1 MNLSGFAGFGVFCG
15 FFQARRTGLRPTAS
29 LAFVGPM
36 VDIVLILLLGAAIAA
51 VLLVVGRQLLREI
64 ASFRDESGTQLA
76 DRNAEVDRRLQ
87 GLVET
92 MDRRLGELDTKVDRR
107 LESASETTSKIHE
120 RLGKVDEATTQMLER
135 AKDLARLEQAL
146 RPPKARGGF
155 GELLLENLL
164 RDRLPPSAYE
174 IQYTFDS
181 GERVDAIVRAERTIP
196 VDSKFPLDNYLRLAE
211 AESDDERTL
220 AERQFARDVKQHID
234 AIASKYIRPDE
245 GTYDFAF
252 MYIPVEAVYYELACG
267 KTGALLTYA
276 HERRVFPVSPTTFT
290 AYLQVIALGLRGMQI
305 EEHAHE
311 VMAYVAELQRDF
323 DRFSDDFDKIGTHIG
338 HAQSKYH
345 EAGKR
350 LDRLETKLERA
361 VEEQEEIEAET
372 VLELPGVAADA
383 A

>member
-1 MNLSGFAGFGVFCG
+1 MAN
-15 FFQARRTGLRPTAS
+15 
-29 LAFVGPM
+29 
-36 VDIVLILLLGAAIAA
+36 IVLILLLGAGLAA
-51 VLLVVGRQLLREI
+51 GMAWLARVLRELR
-64 ASFRDESGTQLA
+64 SDWSSQLA
-76 DRNAEVDRRLQ
+76 DRTAEVDRHLL
-87 GLVET
+87 GVTET

-107 LESASETTSKIHE
+107 LESASQTTNKIHE

-164 RDRLPPSAYE
+164 RDRLPPTAYE
-174 IQYTFDS
+174 MQYTFDS
-181 GERVDAIVRAERTIP
+181 GERVDALVKVDRNIP
-196 VDSKFPLDNYLRLAE
+196 IDSKFPLDNYNRLVE

-220 AERQFARDVKQHID
+220 AERQFARDVKQHIE
-234 AIASKYIRPDE
+234 AIAAKYIRPDE

-267 KTGALLTYA
+267 KTGALLAYA

-305 EEHAHE
+305 EQHAHE

-323 DRFSDDFDKIGTHIG
+323 DRFADDFDKVGTHIG

-345 EAGKR
+345 EASKR
-350 LDRLETKLERA
+350 LDRFETKLERA
-361 VEEQEEIEAET
+361 VEEQAELEGET
-372 VLELPGVAADA
+372 VLELPGVSADA

>member
-1 MNLSGFAGFGVFCG
+1 MIDV
-15 FFQARRTGLRPTAS
+15 
-29 LAFVGPM
+29 
-36 VDIVLILLLGAAIAA
+36 VLIA
-51 VLLVVGRQLLREI
+51 VLLI
-64 ASFRDESGTQLA
+64 AAAAVCAWWLPRALGSFHAQAGTQLA
-76 DRNAEVDRRLQ
+76 ERNAEVDRRLQ
-87 GLVET
+87 GVIET
-92 MDRRLGELDTKVDRR
+92 MDRRLSELDRKVDSR
-107 LESASETTSKIHE
+107 LESASQTTNRIHE

-164 RDRLPPSAYE
+164 RDRLPPTAFE
-174 IQYTFDS
+174 MQHTFDS
-181 GERVDAIVRAERTIP
+181 GERVDAIVRVDRAIP
-196 VDSKFPLDNYLRLAE
+196 IDSKFPLDNYNRLIE
-211 AESDDERTL
+211 AETDDERVL
-220 AERQFARDVKQHID
+220 AERQFGRDVKQHIE
-234 AIASKYIRPDE
+234 AIATKYIRPDE

-267 KTGALLTYA
+267 KTGALLGYA

-305 EEHAHE
+305 EQHAHE

-323 DRFSDDFDKIGTHIG
+323 ERFTDDFDKVGTHIG

-345 EAGKR
+345 EAAKR
-350 LDRLETKLERA
+350 LDRFETKLERA
-361 VEEQEEIEAET
+361 AEEQGELEGET
-372 VLELPGVAADA
+372 VLELPGIAADA

>member
-1 MNLSGFAGFGVFCG
+1 MN
-15 FFQARRTGLRPTAS
+15 
-29 LAFVGPM
+29 
-36 VDIVLILLLGAAIAA
+36 
-51 VLLVVGRQLLREI
+51 
-64 ASFRDESGTQLA
+64 
-76 DRNAEVDRRLQ
+76 
-87 GLVET
+87 ET
-92 MDRRLGELDTKVDRR
+92 MDRRLDALDTKVDRR
-107 LESASETTSKIHE
+107 LESASQTTHKIHE

-164 RDRLPPSAYE
+164 RDRLPPSAYRM
-174 IQYTFDS
+174 QFTFDS
-181 GERVDAIVRAERTIP
+181 GERVDAVVQVDRTIP
-196 VDSKFPLDNYLRLAE
+196 IDSKFPLDNFSRLVE
-211 AESDDERTL
+211 AESDEERTL

-267 KTGALLTYA
+267 KTGALLSYA

-305 EEHAHE
+305 EQHAHE
-311 VMAYVAELQRDF
+311 VMAYVADLQRDF
-323 DRFSDDFDKIGTHIG
+323 ERFTGDFEKIGTHLG

-350 LDRLETKLERA
+350 LDRLETKLDRAAEERG
-361 VEEQEEIEAET
+361 EIEDVPET
-372 VLELPGVAADA
+372 LLELPSISVDA

>member
-1 MNLSGFAGFGVFCG
+1 
-15 FFQARRTGLRPTAS
+15 
-29 LAFVGPM
+29 M
-36 VDIVLILLLGAAIAA
+36 VDVVLIA
-51 VLLVVGRQLLREI
+51 VLLIAAAAVCAWWLPRAL
-64 ASFRDESGTQLA
+64 ASFHAQAGTQLA
-76 DRNAEVDRRLQ
+76 ERNAEVDRRLQ

-92 MDRRLGELDTKVDRR
+92 MDRRLSELDRKVDSR
-107 LESASETTSKIHE
+107 LESASQTTNRIHE

-146 RPPKARGGF
+146 RPPKALGGF

-164 RDRLPPSAYE
+164 RDRLPPTAYE
-174 IQYTFDS
+174 MQHTFDS
-181 GERVDAIVRAERTIP
+181 GERVDAIVQVDRMIP
-196 VDSKFPLDNYLRLAE
+196 IDSKFPLDNYNRLTE
-211 AESDDERTL
+211 AETDDERIL
-220 AERQFARDVKQHID
+220 AERQFARDVKQHIE
-234 AIASKYIRPDE
+234 AIATKYIRPDE

-267 KTGALLTYA
+267 KTGALLGYA

-305 EEHAHE
+305 EQHAHE

-323 DRFSDDFDKIGTHIG
+323 DRFADDFDKVGTHIG

-345 EAGKR
+345 EAAKR
-350 LDRLETKLERA
+350 LDRFETKLERA
-361 VEEQEEIEAET
+361 AEERGELEGET
-372 VLELPGVAADA
+372 VLELPGIAADA

>member
-1 MNLSGFAGFGVFCG
+1 
-15 FFQARRTGLRPTAS
+15 
-29 LAFVGPM
+29 M
-36 VDIVLILLLGAAIAA
+36 VDVILIALVGAAIVG
-51 VLLVVGRQLLREI
+51 VLFIVGRSLVQQLGSLGDD
-64 ASFRDESGTQLA
+64 SSHQLA
-76 DRNAEVDRRLQ
+76 ERSAEVDRRLQ

-92 MDRRLGELDTKVDRR
+92 MDRRLAELDSKVDRR
-107 LESASETTSKIHE
+107 LESASQTTSKIHE

-164 RDRLPPSAYE
+164 RDRLPPSAYDM
-174 IQYTFDS
+174 QYTFDS
-181 GERVDAIVRAERTIP
+181 GERVDAIVRADRTIP
-196 VDSKFPLDNYLRLAE
+196 VDSKFPLDNYIRLVE
-211 AESDDERTL
+211 AEEDDERAL
-220 AERQFARDVKQHID
+220 AERQFGRDVKQHID
-234 AIASKYIRPDE
+234 SIASKYIRPDE

-267 KTGALLTYA
+267 KTGALLSYA

-311 VMAYVAELQRDF
+311 VMAYVADLQRDF
-323 DRFSDDFDKIGTHIG
+323 DRFADDFDKIGTHLG

-350 LDRLETKLERA
+350 LDKFETKLERA
-361 VEEQEEIEAET
+361 AEGREELEGET
-372 VLELPGVAADA
+372 VLELPGLSADA

>member
-1 MNLSGFAGFGVFCG
+1 MVGVIVILVLLLLAAACALWFPRFFAA
-15 FFQARRTGLRPTAS
+15 FQAQAS
-29 LAFVGPM
+29 A
-36 VDIVLILLLGAAIAA
+36 
-51 VLLVVGRQLLREI
+51 
-64 ASFRDESGTQLA
+64 QLA
-76 DRNAEVDRRLQ
+76 ERNAEVDRRLESV
-87 GLVET
+87 VET
-92 MDRRLGELDTKVDRR
+92 MDRRLAELDTKVDRR
-107 LESASETTSKIHE
+107 LESTSQTTIKIHE

-164 RDRLPPSAYE
+164 RDRLPPGAYQM
-174 IQYTFDS
+174 QYTFDS
-181 GERVDAIVRAERTIP
+181 GERVDAVVRVDRDIP
-196 VDSKFPLDNYLRLAE
+196 VDSKFPLDNYNRLVE
-211 AESDDERTL
+211 AETDDERTL
-220 AERQFARDVKQHID
+220 AERQFGRDVKQHID
-234 AIASKYIRPDE
+234 AIAAKYIRPDE

-267 KTGALLTYA
+267 KTGALLGYA

-323 DRFSDDFDKIGTHIG
+323 ERFTDDFDKVGTHLS
-338 HAQSKYH
+338 HANSKYH

-350 LDRLETKLERA
+350 LDRFETKLERA
-361 VEEQEEIEAET
+361 VEEQEVLEAET
-372 VLELPGVAADA
+372 VLELPGVSADA

>member
-1 MNLSGFAGFGVFCG
+1 MVA
-15 FFQARRTGLRPTAS
+15 
-29 LAFVGPM
+29 VG
-36 VDIVLILLLGAAIAA
+36 LILVLAAVAGAAA
-51 VLLVVGRQLLREI
+51 VVLRTLRAELS
-64 ASFRDESGTQLA
+64 ALTNTSGSQLA
-76 DRNAEVDRRLQ
+76 ERNAEVDRRLQ
-87 GLVET
+87 ALGET
-92 MDRRLGELDTKVDRR
+92 MDRRLGELDEKVDRR
-107 LESASETTSKIHE
+107 LESASKTTSAIHE
-120 RLGKVDEATTQMLER
+120 RLGKVDEATTQMLAR
-135 AKDLARLEQAL
+135 AKELGRLEQAL

-174 IQYTFDS
+174 MQFTFDS
-181 GERVDAIVRAERTIP
+181 GERVDAVVRVDRDIP
-196 VDSKFPLDNYLRLAE
+196 VDSKFPLDNYNRLVE
-211 AESDDERTL
+211 AETDDERL
-220 AERQFARDVKQHID
+220 LGERQFARDVKQHIE

-267 KTGALLTYA
+267 KTGALLAYA

-323 DRFSDDFDKIGTHIG
+323 ERFADDFDKIGTHIG
-338 HAQSKYH
+338 HAQSKHH

-361 VEEQEEIEAET
+361 VEEQEELEAET
-372 VLELPGVAADA
+372 VLELPGVSADA

>member
-1 MNLSGFAGFGVFCG
+1 MVVFG
-15 FFQARRTGLRPTAS
+15 
-29 LAFVGPM
+29 
-36 VDIVLILLLGAAIAA
+36 LIAVLGAVVAAA
-51 VLLVVGRQLLREI
+51 VVLLRTLRAELGALRD
-64 ASFRDESGTQLA
+64 ASGSQLA

-87 GLVET
+87 ALGET
-92 MDRRLGELDTKVDRR
+92 MDRRLGSLDERVDRR
-107 LESASETTSKIHE
+107 LESATKTTTAIHE
-120 RLGKVDEATTQMLER
+120 RLGKVDEATSQMLER
-135 AKDLARLEQAL
+135 AKELGRLEQAL

-164 RDRLPPSAYE
+164 RDRLPPSAFHM
-174 IQYTFDS
+174 QHTFAS
-181 GERVDAIVRAERTIP
+181 GERVDAIVRVDRLIP
-196 VDSKFPLDNYLRLAE
+196 VDSKFPLDNFNRLVEAE
-211 AESDDERTL
+211 ADDERSL
-220 AERQFARDVKQHID
+220 AERQFARDVRAHID
-234 AIASKYIRPDE
+234 AIAAKYIRPDE

-267 KTGALLTYA
+267 KTGALLQYA

-305 EEHAHE
+305 EQHAHE
-311 VMAYVAELQRDF
+311 VMAYVADLQRDF
-323 DRFSDDFDKIGTHIG
+323 DRFGDDFDKIGTHLG

-361 VEEQEEIEAET
+361 AEEHGELEAEE
-372 VLELPGVAADA
+372 VLELPGLSADA

>member
-1 MNLSGFAGFGVFCG
+1 MADV
-15 FFQARRTGLRPTAS
+15 
-29 LAFVGPM
+29 
-36 VDIVLILLLGAAIAA
+36 ILILLLAVGLAAA
-51 VLLVVGRQLLREI
+51 LVWLGRALRDLR
-64 ASFRDESGTQLA
+64 ADWSSQLA
-76 DRNAEVDRRLQ
+76 ERSAEVDRHLL
-87 GLVET
+87 GVTET
-92 MDRRLGELDTKVDRR
+92 MDRRLAELDSKVDRR
-107 LESASETTSKIHE
+107 LESASQTTNKIHE

-146 RPPKARGGF
+146 RPPKSRGGF

-164 RDRLPPSAYE
+164 RDRLPPNAYE
-174 IQYTFDS
+174 MQYTFDS
-181 GERVDAIVRAERTIP
+181 GERVDALVRVERNIP
-196 VDSKFPLDNYLRLAE
+196 IDSKFPLDNYNRLVE

-220 AERQFARDVKQHID
+220 AERQFARDVKQHIE
-234 AIASKYIRPDE
+234 AIAAKYIRPDE

-267 KTGALLTYA
+267 KTGALLQYA

-305 EEHAHE
+305 EQHAHE

-323 DRFSDDFDKIGTHIG
+323 DRFADDFDKVGTHIG

-345 EAGKR
+345 EAAKR
-350 LDRLETKLERA
+350 LDRFETKLERA
-361 VEEQEEIEAET
+361 VEEQQELEGET
-372 VLELPGVAADA
+372 VLELPGVSADA

>member
-1 MNLSGFAGFGVFCG
+1 MADV
-15 FFQARRTGLRPTAS
+15 
-29 LAFVGPM
+29 
-36 VDIVLILLLGAAIAA
+36 VLILVLAAGLAGA
-51 VLLVVGRQLLREI
+51 LVWLARALRDLR
-64 ASFRDESGTQLA
+64 ADWSSQLA
-76 DRNAEVDRRLQ
+76 ERTAEVDRHLL
-87 GLVET
+87 GVTET

-107 LESASETTSKIHE
+107 LENASQTTNKIHE

-174 IQYTFDS
+174 MQFTFDS
-181 GERVDAIVRAERTIP
+181 GERVDAVVRVDRDIP
-196 VDSKFPLDNYLRLAE
+196 VDSKFPLDNYNRLVE
-211 AESDDERTL
+211 AETDDERL
-220 AERQFARDVKQHID
+220 LGERQFARDVKQHIE

-267 KTGALLTYA
+267 KTGALLAYA

-323 DRFSDDFDKIGTHIG
+323 ERFADDFDKIGTHIG
-338 HAQSKYH
+338 HAQSKHH

-361 VEEQEEIEAET
+361 VEEQEELEAET
-372 VLELPGVAADA
+372 VLELPGVSADA

>member
-1 MNLSGFAGFGVFCG
+1 
-15 FFQARRTGLRPTAS
+15 
-29 LAFVGPM
+29 M
-36 VDIVLILLLGAAIAA
+36 VYAVPILLLAALA
-51 VLLVVGRQLLREI
+51 VGVVVLVRLLRSELS
-64 ASFRDESGTQLA
+64 ALRAESGMQLA
-76 DRNAEVDRRLQ
+76 ERNCEIDRRLESL
-87 GLVET
+87 GAT
-92 MDRRLGELDTKVDRR
+92 MDRRLGTLDERVDRR
-107 LESASETTSKIHE
+107 LEDATQTTNKIHE

-164 RDRLPPSAYE
+164 RDRLPPSAWE
-174 IQYTFDS
+174 TQHTFAS
-181 GERVDAIVRAERTIP
+181 GDRVDAIVRVDRMIP
-196 VDSKFPLDNYLRLAE
+196 VDSKFPLDNYNRLVE
-211 AESDDERTL
+211 AESDEERTL
-220 AERQFARDVKQHID
+220 AERQFGRDVKSHID

-267 KTGALLTYA
+267 KTGALLQYA
-276 HERRVFPVSPTTFT
+276 HDRRVFPVSPTTFT

-305 EEHAHE
+305 EQHAHE
-311 VMAYVAELQRDF
+311 VMAYVADLQRDF
-323 DRFSDDFDKIGTHIG
+323 GRFTDDFDKIGTHIG

-350 LDRLETKLERA
+350 LDRFETKLERA
-361 VEEQEEIEAET
+361 VEEQGEELEGDT
-372 VLELPGVAADA
+372 LLELPGVAADA

>member
-1 MNLSGFAGFGVFCG
+1 MADV
-15 FFQARRTGLRPTAS
+15 
-29 LAFVGPM
+29 
-36 VDIVLILLLGAAIAA
+36 VLILVLVAAIAGA
-51 VLLVVGRQLLREI
+51 IVWVPRVLRELR
-64 ASFRDESGTQLA
+64 ADWSSQLA
-76 DRNAEVDRRLQ
+76 ERNAEVDRRLL
-87 GLVET
+87 GVTET
-92 MDRRLGELDTKVDRR
+92 MDRRLSELDTKVDRR
-107 LESASETTSKIHE
+107 LENASQTTNKIHE

-164 RDRLPPSAYE
+164 RDRLPPSAYHM
-174 IQYTFDS
+174 QYTFES
-181 GERVDAIVRAERTIP
+181 GERVDAIVRVDRDIP
-196 VDSKFPLDNYLRLAE
+196 VDSKFPLDNYTRLVE
-211 AESDDERTL
+211 AETDDERQL
-220 AERQFARDVKQHID
+220 GERQFARDVKQHID
-234 AIASKYIRPDE
+234 AIAAKYIRPDE

-267 KTGALLTYA
+267 KTGALLSYA

-305 EEHAHE
+305 EQHAHE

-323 DRFSDDFDKIGTHIG
+323 ERFADDFDKIGTHIG
-338 HAQSKYH
+338 HAQSKHH

-361 VEEQEEIEAET
+361 IEEQEELEAET
-372 VLELPGVAADA
+372 VLELPGVSADA

>member
-1 MNLSGFAGFGVFCG
+1 MADV
-15 FFQARRTGLRPTAS
+15 
-29 LAFVGPM
+29 
-36 VDIVLILLLGAAIAA
+36 VLILVLAAGLAGA
-51 VLLVVGRQLLREI
+51 LVWLARFLRELR
-64 ASFRDESGTQLA
+64 SEWSSQLA
-76 DRNAEVDRRLQ
+76 ERTAEVDRRLL
-87 GLVET
+87 GVTET
-92 MDRRLGELDTKVDRR
+92 MDRRLGELDAKVDRR
-107 LESASETTSKIHE
+107 LESAGQTTNKIHE

-164 RDRLPPSAYE
+164 RDRLPPTAYE
-174 IQYTFDS
+174 VQYTFDS
-181 GERVDAIVRAERTIP
+181 GDRVDAVVRVDRIIP
-196 VDSKFPLDNYLRLAE
+196 IDSKFPLDNYNRLVE
-211 AESDDERTL
+211 ADTDEERLL

-234 AIASKYIRPDE
+234 AIAAKYVRPDE

-267 KTGALLTYA
+267 KTGALLSYA

-290 AYLQVIALGLRGMQI
+290 AYLQVIALGLRGLQV

-323 DRFSDDFDKIGTHIG
+323 DRFADDFDKIGTHIG

-350 LDRLETKLERA
+350 LDRFETKLERA
-361 VEEQEEIEAET
+361 VEEQAELEGET
-372 VLELPGVAADA
+372 VLELPISADA

>member
-1 MNLSGFAGFGVFCG
+1 MADVALILVLGAGLACAVVWIARVLAQLRADWSARSAELELRMQGFGE
-15 FFQARRTGLRPTAS
+15 A
-29 LAFVGPM
+29 
-36 VDIVLILLLGAAIAA
+36 
-51 VLLVVGRQLLREI
+51 
-64 ASFRDESGTQLA
+64 
-76 DRNAEVDRRLQ
+76 
-87 GLVET
+87 
-92 MDRRLGELDTKVDRR
+92 MDRRLADIDTKVDRR
-107 LESASETTSKIHE
+107 LETASQTTNKIHE
-120 RLGKVDEATTQMLER
+120 RLGKVDEATTQMLAR
-135 AKDLARLEQAL
+135 AQDLARLEQAL

-174 IQYTFDS
+174 MQFTFDS
-181 GERVDAIVRAERTIP
+181 GERVDAVVRVDRTIP
-196 VDSKFPLDNYLRLAE
+196 VDSKFPLDNYNRLVE
-211 AESDDERTL
+211 AESDDERQL

-234 AIASKYIRPDE
+234 AIAAKYIRPDE

-267 KTGALLTYA
+267 KTGALLGYA

-305 EEHAHE
+305 EQHAHE

-323 DRFSDDFDKIGTHIG
+323 DRFADDFDKIGTHIG

-350 LDRLETKLERA
+350 LDRFETKLERA
-361 VEEQEEIEAET
+361 VEEHEELEGET
-372 VLELPGVAADA
+372 VLELPGVSVDA

>member
-1 MNLSGFAGFGVFCG
+1 MVGMILIVLVLLALAAACALWFPRFFAA
-15 FFQARRTGLRPTAS
+15 FQAQAS
-29 LAFVGPM
+29 A
-36 VDIVLILLLGAAIAA
+36 
-51 VLLVVGRQLLREI
+51 
-64 ASFRDESGTQLA
+64 QLA
-76 DRNAEVDRRLQ
+76 ERNAEVDRRLESV
-87 GLVET
+87 VET
-92 MDRRLGELDTKVDRR
+92 MDRRLAELDTKVDRR
-107 LESASETTSKIHE
+107 MESTSKTARDIHE
-120 RLGKVDEATTQMLER
+120 RLGKVDTATTQMLER

-164 RDRLPPSAYE
+164 RDRLPPTAY
-174 IQYTFDS
+174 QMQFTFDS
-181 GERVDAIVRAERTIP
+181 GERVDALVRVDRSIP
-196 VDSKFPLDNYLRLAE
+196 VDSKFPLDNYIRLVEAE
-211 AESDDERTL
+211 ADDERQL
-220 AERQFARDVKQHID
+220 AERQFGRDVKQHID
-234 AIASKYIRPDE
+234 AIAAKYIRPDE

-267 KTGALLTYA
+267 KTGALLSYA

-323 DRFSDDFDKIGTHIG
+323 ERFTEDFDKVGTHLG

-350 LDRLETKLERA
+350 LDKFGTKLERA
-361 VEEQEEIEAET
+361 VEEQEELEGET

>member
-1 MNLSGFAGFGVFCG
+1 MADL
-15 FFQARRTGLRPTAS
+15 
-29 LAFVGPM
+29 
-36 VDIVLILLLGAAIAA
+36 VLILLLAAGLAA
-51 VLLVVGRQLLREI
+51 ALVWLARVLRELRVDW
-64 ASFRDESGTQLA
+64 SSQLA
-76 DRNAEVDRRLQ
+76 ERTAEVDRRLL
-87 GLVET
+87 GVTET

-107 LESASETTSKIHE
+107 LENASQTTNKIHE

-164 RDRLPPSAYE
+164 RDRLPPAAYE
-174 IQYTFDS
+174 MQHTFDS
-181 GERVDAIVRAERTIP
+181 GERVDALVLVDRSIP
-196 VDSKFPLDNYLRLAE
+196 IDSKFPLDNYNRLVE
-211 AESDDERTL
+211 AETDDERTL
-220 AERQFARDVKQHID
+220 AERQFARDVKQHIE

-267 KTGALLTYA
+267 KTGALLAYA

-290 AYLQVIALGLRGMQI
+290 AYLQVIALGLRGMQV
-305 EEHAHE
+305 EQHAHE

-323 DRFSDDFDKIGTHIG
+323 DRFADDFDKVGTHIG

-345 EAGKR
+345 EAAKR
-350 LDRLETKLERA
+350 LDRFETKLERA
-361 VEEQEEIEAET
+361 VEEQVELESET
-372 VLELPGVAADA
+372 VLELPGVSADA

>member
-1 MNLSGFAGFGVFCG
+1 MAD
-15 FFQARRTGLRPTAS
+15 A
-29 LAFVGPM
+29 
-36 VDIVLILLLGAAIAA
+36 VLILVLVVALGGAIAWLA
-51 VLLVVGRQLLREI
+51 RVLRELR
-64 ASFRDESGTQLA
+64 ADWSTQLA
-76 DRNAEVDRRLQ
+76 NRNAEVDRRLQ
-87 GLVET
+87 GVTET

-107 LESASETTSKIHE
+107 LESASQTTNKIHE

-164 RDRLPPSAYE
+164 RDRLPPSAYDM
-174 IQYTFDS
+174 QHTFDS
-181 GERVDAIVRAERTIP
+181 GERVDAVVRADRIIP
-196 VDSKFPLDNYLRLAE
+196 VDSKFPLDNYTRLVE
-211 AESDDERTL
+211 AESDDERQL

-234 AIASKYIRPDE
+234 AIAAKYIRPDE

-267 KTGALLTYA
+267 KTGALLSYA

-338 HAQSKYH
+338 HAQTKYH

-361 VEEQEEIEAET
+361 VEEQEELEGET
-372 VLELPGVAADA
+372 LLELPSVSVDA

>member
-1 MNLSGFAGFGVFCG
+1 MADV
-15 FFQARRTGLRPTAS
+15 
-29 LAFVGPM
+29 
-36 VDIVLILLLGAAIAA
+36 VLILVLGAGLAA
-51 VLLVVGRQLLREI
+51 AFVWFARLLRDLR
-64 ASFRDESGTQLA
+64 ADWSSQLA
-76 DRNAEVDRRLQ
+76 ERTAEVDRHLL
-87 GLVET
+87 GVTET

-107 LESASETTSKIHE
+107 LESAGQTTNKIHE

-164 RDRLPPSAYE
+164 RDRLPPTAYDV
-174 IQYTFDS
+174 QYTFDS
-181 GERVDAIVRAERTIP
+181 GERVDAIVRVDRIIP
-196 VDSKFPLDNYLRLAE
+196 VDSKFPLDNYNRLVE
-211 AESDDERTL
+211 AETDDERLL
-220 AERQFARDVKQHID
+220 AERQFGRDVKLHID
-234 AIASKYIRPDE
+234 SIAAKYVRPDE

-267 KTGALLTYA
+267 KTGALLSYA

-290 AYLQVIALGLRGMQI
+290 AYLQVIALGLRGLQV

-323 DRFSDDFDKIGTHIG
+323 DRFADDFDKIGTHIG
-338 HAQSKYH
+338 HAQSKHH
-345 EAGKR
+345 EAGKK
-350 LDRLETKLERA
+350 LDRFETKLERA
-361 VEEQEEIEAET
+361 VEEQEELESET
-372 VLELPGVAADA
+372 VLELPSVSADA

>member
-1 MNLSGFAGFGVFCG
+1 MTGV
-15 FFQARRTGLRPTAS
+15 
-29 LAFVGPM
+29 V
-36 VDIVLILLLGAAIAA
+36 VI
-51 VLLVVGRQLLREI
+51 LLVVAALTGGFVWLSRVLRELRFDW
-64 ASFRDESGTQLA
+64 SSQLS
-76 DRNAEVDRRLQ
+76 DRNAEVDRHLL
-87 GLVET
+87 GVTET
-92 MDRRLGELDTKVDRR
+92 MDRRLAELDTKVDRR
-107 LESASETTSKIHE
+107 LETASQTTNRIHE

-164 RDRLPPSAYE
+164 RDRLPPSAYDM
-174 IQYTFDS
+174 QYTFDS
-181 GERVDAIVRAERTIP
+181 GERVDAIVRADRTIP
-196 VDSKFPLDNYLRLAE
+196 VDSKFPLDNFVRLVE
-211 AESDDERTL
+211 AQTDDERQL
-220 AERQFARDVKQHID
+220 AERQFARDVKHHID
-234 AIASKYIRPDE
+234 AIATKYIRPDE

-267 KTGALLTYA
+267 KTGALLSYA

-323 DRFSDDFDKIGTHIG
+323 ERFADDFDKIGTHLG

-350 LDRLETKLERA
+350 LDKFETKLERA
-361 VEEQEEIEAET
+361 VEERGELEGEA
-372 VLELPGVAADA
+372 VLELPGVADA